1 MRNVETD
8 LLPMHAVSE
17 ADAKLFIE
25 WMRTQRVSTDL
36 DPAALGYPRAI
47 MVRVKQADD
56 TIAMAPLHPVLM
68 VESLSRNS
76 KLTNSQLVLVLLSI
90 NDKLQQV
97 MQDSGMAEAWFE
109 TNSEHFVDVCCRCGW
124 EIALHDQDKQK
135 WMLKKRARI
144 DWAKLVE
151 TTNENDHDTPD
162 AKL

>member
-1 MRNVETD
+1 
-8 LLPMHAVSE
+8 
-17 ADAKLFIE
+17 
-25 WMRTQRVSTDL
+25 
-36 DPAALGYPRAI
+36 
-47 MVRVKQADD
+47 
-56 TIAMAPLHPVLM
+56 
-68 VESLSRNS
+68 
-76 KLTNSQLVLVLLSI
+76 
-90 NDKLQQV
+90 
-97 MQDSGMAEAWFE
+97 MAEAWFE